1 MSKRRYAEISS
12 TYRPPAEG
20 ELNRRAQF
28 RTREDVPG
36 SGHMG
41 VDSVYHNTFKTW
53 AKLSAVGDSVRI
65 DSMQVDAAITHRII
79 IRYRQGITTD
89 GEVVISGMV
98 YRIKG
103 AKDLND
109 ERRFL
114 VISAEELGTVEA
126 IGGDNGH

>member
-1 MSKRRYAEISS
+1 MSKRRYTEISA

-36 SGHMG
+36 DGHMG
-41 VDSVYHNTFKTW
+41 VDSVYHNTFSTW
-53 AKLSAVGDSVRI
+53 AKLAAVGDSVRI
-65 DSMQVDAAITHRII
+65 ESMQVNAVITHRIV
-79 IRYRQGITTD
+79 IRFRRGVTID
-89 GEVVISGMV
+89 DEVVIGGMV
-98 YRIKG
+98 YRIRG

-109 ERRFL
+109 ARRFL

-126 IGGDNGH
+126 IGR

>member
-1 MSKRRYAEISS
+1 MKRRLTEVTA
-12 TYRPPAEG
+12 TYRAPEPG

-41 VDSVYHNTFKTW
+41 VDTVYHNTFSTW
-53 AKLSAVGDSVRI
+53 AKLAAVGDSVRI

-79 IRYRQGITTD
+79 IRYRRGVTTD
-89 GEVVISGMV
+89 DEVVIEGMV

-126 IGGDNGH
+126 IGGDSGN